1 MDITT
6 YNEQVEIVKNAT
18 KQMLNRIYQKREYNH
33 DSFGQKKIGRTTLG
47 ISKGEKK
54 SLLVRSSENLGT
66 LSEAT
71 PLVFYTQNFSHTV
84 TPWNPIL

>member
-1 MDITT
+1 VYIIRPVCYSYFQQVTWCTKQSINGYVTT

-33 DSFGQKKIGRTTLG
+33 DLFGQKKIGRTTLG

-54 SLLVRSSENLGT
+54 NPYWLGVQKT
-66 LSEAT
+66 
-71 PLVFYTQNFSHTV
+71 
-84 TPWNPIL
+84 